1 MVIDTGRTTIRMRLR
16 GFITAIIFF
25 ILILVFLVFDIFDD
39 IRMYLVIIF
48 SFCYIVFILHI
59 YLKDYFYIYFS
70 DESNKMVF
78 RYYSMRPLSQ
88 TKRSIEIPR
97 GSLARYEIR
106 SEALGFKNKIIF
118 YQKIKDGVYKYPPV
132 SITILSSQEKDQLLQ
147 ALNNFL

>member
-1 MVIDTGRTTIRMRLR
+1 MVIDTGSTTIRMRLR

-25 ILILVFLVFDIFDD
+25 LLILIFLVFDIFDEV
-39 IRMYLVIIF
+39 RMYLVLVFSSLYIIF
-48 SFCYIVFILHI
+48 ILNI
-59 YLKDYFYIYFS
+59 YLRDYFYIYFS

-97 GSLARYEIR
+97 GSMARYEIK
-106 SEALGFKNKIIF
+106 SGALGLKNTIIF

-132 SITILSSQEKDQLLQ
+132 SISILSTNEKNELIQ
-147 ALNNFL
+147 ALNKFL